1 MEKHLKIALA
11 QTTICWEAQEE
22 NYKIAEKWIHDA
34 AMQGAGAIFFP
45 EMSFTGFSMNT
56 SVTKERDG
64 RTIARM
70 KALARQ
76 YHIHIGFGWVKDCTA
91 ECGKCENHYTIVDRD
106 GSVCSDYAKIHPFSY
121 SGEDEKFQGGSA
133 VSCFALD
140 DMMFGSAICY
150 DLRFP
155 ELFQV
160 LSKRASVILVAANW
174 PAKRSAHWK
183 ALLQARAIENQ
194 VYILAVNCAGSIGGV
209 WYTGDSCVIDPDG
222 IVRACLSGS
231 EGMIYYELTDDTA
244 SYRTAFPVKQD
255 RREALYARLAAMVL
269 AAALTLTGCGQ
280 YASQFT
286 ALLTNQSN
294 NSSTTQTEAD
304 IETETVVDEMNRS
317 GIYDSEDA
325 AVVVRKDL
333 EAKTVQF
340 QNIASSRRY
349 TLTYDGTTTIYDK
362 NEQALSMEQLK
373 EGSVVTVRF
382 YKPRKALAY
391 IKENPDCISYHNVSG
406 YSMDLSKGTI
416 ALGKELYNI
425 SSHVV
430 VVSDGR
436 ETDMMEVSQMDE
448 LSVWGYKNMI
458 YGIHVE
464 KGHGYLRLQNQDYFV
479 NGWIDVGDSVIRKIT
494 EDMLLVV
501 PEGTHTVTVSHK
513 GSSATQE
520 ITFARNEE
528 MAWDLGEVEI
538 TVVQKGTVIFTL
550 NPVTAKVS
558 IDGREVNVSKPVEIE
573 YGLHQMRITADGY
586 DTVAQYIR
594 VGEPSANIAVELEK
608 SEESST
614 EKTSEKASDKNSDKN
629 SDKEKEDEDD
639 DQTTSKK
646 YQSKSSEPEDD
657 EDEKEEEEREE
668 EKKSTEHYL
677 SSSEKYKVY
686 IDAPDGV
693 EAYLDGSYVGVT
705 PVSFNKEPG
714 SHVVTLR
721 KSGYQTRSYTLQID
735 EEEKDVNYSF
745 TDLIQLED
753 S

>member
-1 MEKHLKIALA
+1 MNKSLHKKEINKKEMNKKTMKH
-11 QTTICWEAQEE
+11 
-22 NYKIAEKWIHDA
+22 
-34 AMQGAGAIFFP
+34 
-45 EMSFTGFSMNT
+45 
-56 SVTKERDG
+56 
-64 RTIARM
+64 
-70 KALARQ
+70 
-76 YHIHIGFGWVKDCTA
+76 
-91 ECGKCENHYTIVDRD
+91 
-106 GSVCSDYAKIHPFSY
+106 
-121 SGEDEKFQGGSA
+121 
-133 VSCFALD
+133 
-140 DMMFGSAICY
+140 SAI
-150 DLRFP
+150 
-155 ELFQV
+155 
-160 LSKRASVILVAANW
+160 
-174 PAKRSAHWK
+174 
-183 ALLQARAIENQ
+183 
-194 VYILAVNCAGSIGGV
+194 
-209 WYTGDSCVIDPDG
+209 
-222 IVRACLSGS
+222 
-231 EGMIYYELTDDTA
+231 
-244 SYRTAFPVKQD
+244 
-255 RREALYARLAAMVL
+255 LAALML

-286 ALLTNQSN
+286 ALLTSQPAD
-294 NSSTTQTEAD
+294 STAEQAEA
-304 IETETVVDEMNRS
+304 ETAADEMSRS

-325 AVVVRKDL
+325 AVVVKKDL

-349 TLTYDGTTTIYDK
+349 TLTYDGTTTVYDK

-373 EGSVVTVRF
+373 EGSIVTVRF

-391 IKENPDCISYHNVSG
+391 VRENPDCISYQNVSA

-416 ALGKELYNI
+416 ALGNELYNI

-430 VVSDGR
+430 VASGGR
-436 ETDMMEVSQMDE
+436 ETDMMEVSPMDE

-458 YGIHVE
+458 YGLHVE

-494 EDMLLVV
+494 DDMLLTV

-550 NPVTAKVS
+550 NPLTAKVS
-558 IDGREVNVSKPVEIE
+558 IDGKQVNASKPVEIE

-594 VGEPSANIAVELEK
+594 VAEPSANIAVELEK
-608 SEESST
+608 SEEESE
-614 EKTSEKASDKNSDKN
+614 EKSSDKDK
-629 SDKEKEDEDD
+629 DKDQDQDTSKKDKEDD
-639 DQTTSKK
+639 DEEEQTTAKK
-646 YQSKSSEPEDD
+646 YPSKSSEPDEEDD
-657 EDEKEEEEREE
+657 EEDEEEESEE
-668 EKKSTEHYL
+668 EKKSSAPIV

-693 EAYLDGSYVGVT
+693 EAYLDGSYIGVT
-705 PVSFNKEPG
+705 PVSFNKDPG

-745 TDLIQLED
+745 TDLIKLEE
-753 S
+753 

>member
-1 MEKHLKIALA
+1 MNKSLHNNMDNDMNKEDMDKKTIKH
-11 QTTICWEAQEE
+11 
-22 NYKIAEKWIHDA
+22 
-34 AMQGAGAIFFP
+34 
-45 EMSFTGFSMNT
+45 
-56 SVTKERDG
+56 
-64 RTIARM
+64 
-70 KALARQ
+70 
-76 YHIHIGFGWVKDCTA
+76 
-91 ECGKCENHYTIVDRD
+91 
-106 GSVCSDYAKIHPFSY
+106 
-121 SGEDEKFQGGSA
+121 
-133 VSCFALD
+133 
-140 DMMFGSAICY
+140 SAI
-150 DLRFP
+150 
-155 ELFQV
+155 
-160 LSKRASVILVAANW
+160 
-174 PAKRSAHWK
+174 
-183 ALLQARAIENQ
+183 
-194 VYILAVNCAGSIGGV
+194 
-209 WYTGDSCVIDPDG
+209 
-222 IVRACLSGS
+222 
-231 EGMIYYELTDDTA
+231 
-244 SYRTAFPVKQD
+244 
-255 RREALYARLAAMVL
+255 LAAVVL

-286 ALLTNQSN
+286 ALLTSQPAD
-294 NSSTTQTEAD
+294 STAEQAEA
-304 IETETVVDEMNRS
+304 ETAADEMSRS

-325 AVVVRKDL
+325 AVVVKKDL

-349 TLTYDGTTTIYDK
+349 TLTYNGTTTVYDK

-373 EGSVVTVRF
+373 EGSIVTVRF

-391 IKENPDCISYHNVSG
+391 VRENPDCISYHNVNG

-416 ALGKELYNI
+416 ALGNELYNI

-430 VVSDGR
+430 VASGGR
-436 ETDMMEVSQMDE
+436 ETDMMEVSPMDE

-458 YGIHVE
+458 YGLHVE

-494 EDMLLVV
+494 DDMLLTV

-573 YGLHQMRITADGY
+573 YGLHQMRITADGD

-608 SEESST
+608 SEESSS
-614 EKTSEKASDKNSDKN
+614 EKSSEKSSDKASDDKDDN
-629 SDKEKEDEDD
+629 KEKDDEDD
-639 DQTTSKK
+639 EQTTSKK

-657 EDEKEEEEREE
+657 DEDDDKTDEE
-668 EKKSTEHYL
+668 EKKDEEKKENEKHYL

-745 TDLIQLED
+745 TDLIKLEE
-753 S
+753 

>member
-1 MEKHLKIALA
+1 MNKSLHNNMDNDMNKEDMDKKTIKH
-11 QTTICWEAQEE
+11 
-22 NYKIAEKWIHDA
+22 
-34 AMQGAGAIFFP
+34 
-45 EMSFTGFSMNT
+45 
-56 SVTKERDG
+56 
-64 RTIARM
+64 
-70 KALARQ
+70 
-76 YHIHIGFGWVKDCTA
+76 
-91 ECGKCENHYTIVDRD
+91 
-106 GSVCSDYAKIHPFSY
+106 
-121 SGEDEKFQGGSA
+121 
-133 VSCFALD
+133 
-140 DMMFGSAICY
+140 SAI
-150 DLRFP
+150 
-155 ELFQV
+155 
-160 LSKRASVILVAANW
+160 
-174 PAKRSAHWK
+174 
-183 ALLQARAIENQ
+183 
-194 VYILAVNCAGSIGGV
+194 
-209 WYTGDSCVIDPDG
+209 
-222 IVRACLSGS
+222 
-231 EGMIYYELTDDTA
+231 
-244 SYRTAFPVKQD
+244 
-255 RREALYARLAAMVL
+255 LAAVVL

-286 ALLTNQSN
+286 ALLTSQPAD
-294 NSSTTQTEAD
+294 STAEQAEA
-304 IETETVVDEMNRS
+304 ETAADEMSRS

-325 AVVVRKDL
+325 AVVVKKDL

-349 TLTYDGTTTIYDK
+349 TLTYNGTTTVYDK

-373 EGSVVTVRF
+373 EGSIVTVRF

-391 IKENPDCISYHNVSG
+391 VRENPDCISYHNVNG

-416 ALGKELYNI
+416 ALGNELYNI

-430 VVSDGR
+430 VASGGR
-436 ETDMMEVSQMDE
+436 ETDMMEVSPMDE

-458 YGIHVE
+458 YGLHVE

-494 EDMLLVV
+494 DDMLLTV

-608 SEESST
+608 SEESSS
-614 EKTSEKASDKNSDKN
+614 EKSSEKSSDKASDDKDDN
-629 SDKEKEDEDD
+629 KEKDDEDD
-639 DQTTSKK
+639 EQTTSKK

-657 EDEKEEEEREE
+657 DEDDDKTDEE
-668 EKKSTEHYL
+668 EKKDEEKKENEKHYL

-705 PVSFNKEPG
+705 PVSFNK
-714 SHVVTLR
+714 
-721 KSGYQTRSYTLQID
+721 
-735 EEEKDVNYSF
+735 
-745 TDLIQLED
+745 
-753 S
+753 